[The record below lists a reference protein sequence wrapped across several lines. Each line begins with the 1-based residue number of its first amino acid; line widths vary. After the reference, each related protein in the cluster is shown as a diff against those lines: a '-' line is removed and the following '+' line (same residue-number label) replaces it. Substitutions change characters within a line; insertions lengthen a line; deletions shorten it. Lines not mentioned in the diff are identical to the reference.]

1 MKKMVLF
8 FVLLPLLAVTAFAQ
22 ESRQDVSLSGA
33 AFLPPYVVGNAVKQ
47 DTTLGIGALMSYRYM
62 LTPSSALEL
71 NYQYDQD
78 TQKFVIPTNNLRIH
92 ARIMEISAG
101 YVRSFSFKNFNPF
114 LEAGVGGYLFG
125 PIADNKTT
133 TLVAKRSTQIGAL
146 YGGGIA
152 YEISP
157 SFDIRVE
164 YRGIIVKAPS
174 FGLSELSTGRYY
186 NISNPVIGIAYHF

>member
-8 FVLLPLLAVTAFAQ
+8 FVLLPLLAVSAFAQ
-22 ESRQDVSLSGA
+22 ESRQDISLSGA
-33 AFLPPYVVGNAVKQ
+33 AFLPPSVVGNAVRQ
-47 DTTLGIGALMSYRYM
+47 SATLGIGALLSYRYM

-71 NYQYDQD
+71 NYGYDQD
-78 TQKFVIPTNNLRIH
+78 IQKFRTPILNNRIH
-92 ARIMEISAG
+92 SRIMEISGA
-101 YVRSFSFKNFNPF
+101 YVRYFTFKNFNPF
-114 LEAGVGGYLFG
+114 LEAGVGGYIFS
-125 PIADNKTT
+125 PIADAKTDDFYGKGT
-133 TLVAKRSTQIGAL
+133 KQIGAL

-157 SFDIRVE
+157 SFDIRAE

-174 FGLSELSTGRYY
+174 FGIGNFSTGRYY

>member
-1 MKKMVLF
+1 MKKMLLF
-8 FVLLPLLAVTAFAQ
+8 FVLLPLLAVSAFAQ

-47 DTTLGIGALMSYRYM
+47 SATLGIGALVSYRYM
-62 LTPSSALEL
+62 LTPSSAGEL
-71 NYQYDQD
+71 NYGYDQD
-78 TQKFVIPTNNLRIH
+78 TQKFITPTNNTRIH
-92 ARIMEISAG
+92 ARIMEISGA
-101 YVRSFSFKNFNPF
+101 YVRSFTFKNFNPF
-114 LEAGVGGYLFG
+114 LEAGVGGFFFG
-125 PIADNKTT
+125 PIADAKTT
-133 TLVAKRSTQIGAL
+133 DQTGKRTTSIGAL

-164 YRGIIVKAPS
+164 YRGIVVKAPS
-174 FGLSELSTGRYY
+174 FGISTLPTNRYY